1 MDQEDL
7 HVNTKE
13 VKAIKEVRSDLN
25 ILKSQCGSKV
35 KEYALERVRMIT
47 PESDLEVDLRK
58 VFYLQSIQK
67 NEFSNLFEIMKF
79 LKKHITKTYDDV
91 RERMKMLINRFVSNI
106 LLL

>member
-1 MDQEDL
+1 MYQEDL

-47 PESDLEVDLRK
+47 PESDLEVESKESVL
-58 VFYLQSIQK
+58 
-67 NEFSNLFEIMKF
+67 
-79 LKKHITKTYDDV
+79 
-91 RERMKMLINRFVSNI
+91 LIEYSKE
-106 LLL
+106 

>member
-1 MDQEDL
+1 M
-7 HVNTKE
+7 NTKE

-58 VFYLQSIQK
+58 VFYL
-67 NEFSNLFEIMKF
+67 
-79 LKKHITKTYDDV
+79 
-91 RERMKMLINRFVSNI
+91 
-106 LLL
+106 

>member
-47 PESDLEVDLRK
+47 PESDLEVESKESVL
-58 VFYLQSIQK
+58 
-67 NEFSNLFEIMKF
+67 
-79 LKKHITKTYDDV
+79 
-91 RERMKMLINRFVSNI
+91 LIEYSKE
-106 LLL
+106 

>member
-1 MDQEDL
+1 MKNMLLLFVNLMINQILLKKRKIQYISFYASIHDQEDL

-47 PESDLEVDLRK
+47 PESDLEV
-58 VFYLQSIQK
+58 
-67 NEFSNLFEIMKF
+67 
-79 LKKHITKTYDDV
+79 
-91 RERMKMLINRFVSNI
+91 
-106 LLL
+106 